1 LTPCDRAANLLV
13 RPRQGAGPDDQ
24 PTRRRP
30 MFNML
35 NDLPCAIAPSW
46 TAGFGTWVSAIKRSQ
61 R

>member
-1 LTPCDRAANLLV
+1 
-13 RPRQGAGPDDQ
+13 
-24 PTRRRP
+24 